1 MWLAI
6 KSLIA
11 LIVSALLTVFPGNAF
26 LESFDALQLAEKND
40 NCLLNAAI
48 MSDIHIDVDWPI
60 GEWVWANGLNDLER
74 SVDPIDALIVPG
86 DLTNYA
92 DEESLADFYDV
103 VKQYSPAQAI
113 IAAGNHDIGHVGD
126 KGVTNISRE
135 EAKQNVIKYYNEY
148 SNQNLTTN
156 YYSLYVNG
164 YKFIVLG
171 DDVLYGGSWDDIRF
185 SQEQL
190 DFLDRELAEGT
201 KDGLPTFVLCH
212 WGMSGINGENTVY
225 EDTGIDPAEFDVK
238 GIMEKYKNV
247 YYISGHMHSGFKSKF
262 IEKTLGLS
270 NAEQV
275 NGVTYLNL
283 PSFGFLN
290 MYGYPWPGTGAQ
302 LEVYEDKV
310 VFRPRNY
317 LTEKWF
323 ENCEYTFKLEKK
335 LPEMSFDS
343 GSFCC

>member
-1 MWLAI
+1 MFKAM
-6 KSLIA
+6 
-11 LIVSALLTVFPGNAF
+11 AF
-26 LESFDALQLAEKND
+26 ILSIFVTGIPYVKTAPSVLQTKEE
-40 NCLLNAAI
+40 NCLLNVEMI
-48 MSDIHIDVDWPI
+48 SDIHVEQMFKIK
-60 GEWVWANGLNDLER
+60 GEILKQGLIKMGE
-74 SVDPIDALIVPG
+74 SESEIDAVVVAG

-92 DEESLADFYDV
+92 DEESLADFYDI

-262 IEKTLGLS
+262 IEKTFGLS

-290 MYGYPWPGTGAQ
+290 TYGYPWPGTGAQ

-323 ENCEYTFKLEKK
+323 ENCEYTFELEKK